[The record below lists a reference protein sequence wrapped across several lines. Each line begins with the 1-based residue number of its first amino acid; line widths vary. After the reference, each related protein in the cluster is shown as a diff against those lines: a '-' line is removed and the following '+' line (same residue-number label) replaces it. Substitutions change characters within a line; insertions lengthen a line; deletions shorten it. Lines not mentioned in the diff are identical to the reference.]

1 MSVVYNKIKEDI
13 KTAMRAKSE
22 NLIVLR
28 SLDAAIY
35 RKAKDDLV
43 EIDDNLVLS
52 VIEKGIKQ
60 FKESIDI
67 FGEGN
72 RLDLVEKEKFEMSI
86 YQSYLPPQLTKDQI
100 DTIISDAF
108 LEVSGTKSDIALT
121 IKDMGAINKIIM
133 SQIRGRADSKMV
145 SNIVKDL
152 LTKP

>member
-43 EIDDNLVLS
+43 EIDDNLVMS

-60 FKESIDI
+60 FKESIEM
-67 FGEGN
+67 FNKGN
-72 RLDLVEKEKFEMSI
+72 RPELVEKENFEMSI
-86 YQSYLPPQLTKDQI
+86 YQSYLPPQLSYDEI
-100 DTIISDAF
+100 DTIISEAF
-108 LEVSGTKSDIALT
+108 LEVSRTKPDTVLT

-133 SQIRGRADSKMV
+133 PLIKGKADSKYV
-145 SNIVKDL
+145 SNMVKDAFISY
-152 LTKP
+152 